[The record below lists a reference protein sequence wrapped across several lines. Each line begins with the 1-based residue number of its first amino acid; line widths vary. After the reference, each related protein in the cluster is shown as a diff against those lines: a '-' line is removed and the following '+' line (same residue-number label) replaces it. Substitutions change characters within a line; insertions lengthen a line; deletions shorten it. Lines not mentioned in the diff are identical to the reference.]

1 MQFKLG
7 LIINPVAGLGGSVAL
22 KGSDGAQTAAKAIEL
37 GAQPKANSRAKAA
50 LEILLPYKEQLV
62 IYTVNGEM
70 GEQTAKALGFNVE
83 VVYNTD
89 AVTTPDDTESAAQVL
104 KNADVDLVLFA
115 GGDGTARNI
124 CHAIE
129 DTVPVLGIP
138 AGCKIH
144 SGVYAITPKAAGR
157 VVEMLV
163 KGELVTLADAD
174 VMDIDEDAFRKGTV
188 KAKRFGEMQI
198 PSEVRYVQAVKNGGK
213 ETDELVLSDIAAYVV
228 SEMDEDTLYIMG
240 SGSTV
245 EAIMEEMGLSI
256 DPVREIAFED
266 TYVQLAGSYPI
277 TMKDYDGNDTV
288 NFSPMLAIG
297 IWLPSGKKKDHSKAF
312 SVPTGNDGHT
322 GLCIEGALNLDF
334 LDTAAFSVGGGGT
347 VFNDQTYDVFRVPN
361 HRLQNGFYPWTTKV
375 KRKPGYSWF
384 GHLSMRSVRF
394 ISGTT
399 FTFDYSYSGHKQ
411 DELTCEDS
419 DTARADLFK
428 TGLKLLDERSEWSSH
443 DIHAGFTYEA
453 SQNIELGG
461 AFHTNIDGTMTFRTN
476 TLMGV
481 VRFLF

>member
-37 GAQPKANSRAKAA
+37 GAQPKANSRTKAA

-245 EAIMEEMGLSI
+245 EAIMEEMGLENTLLGVDLI
-256 DPVREIAFED
+256 KDQTLVGQDLTAADLLEL
-266 TYVQLAGSYPI
+266 THKKNTQLVI
-277 TMKDYDGNDTV
+277 TLIGGQGHIFGRGNQQL
-288 NFSPMLAIG
+288 SPALIRAIG
-297 IWLPSGKKKDHSKAF
+297 KENIIVVATKTKLQ
-312 SVPTGNDGHT
+312 
-322 GLCIEGALNLDF
+322 ALNNRPLICDTGDNELD
-334 LDTAAFSVGGGGT
+334 
-347 VFNDQTYDVFRVPN
+347 
-361 HRLQNGFYPWTTKV
+361 
-375 KRKPGYSWF
+375 
-384 GHLSMRSVRF
+384 
-394 ISGTT
+394 
-399 FTFDYSYSGHKQ
+399 
-411 DELTCEDS
+411 DELTGYIKV
-419 DTARADLFK
+419 T
-428 TGLKLLDERSEWSSH
+428 TGFNDHIMYAVGHQYQDETGA
-443 DIHAGFTYEA
+443 I
-453 SQNIELGG
+453 QNQEI
-461 AFHTNIDGTMTFRTN
+461 NK
-476 TLMGV
+476 
-481 VRFLF
+481 

>member
-37 GAQPKANSRAKAA
+37 GAQPKANSRTKAA

-89 AVTTPDDTESAAQVL
+89 AVTTPDDTESAAKVL

-115 GGDGTARNI
+115 SGDGTARNI

-245 EAIMEEMGLSI
+245 EAIMEEMGLENTLLGVDLI
-256 DPVREIAFED
+256 KDQTLVGQDLTAADLLELTHKKNTKLVITLIGGQGHIFGRGNQ
-266 TYVQLAGSYPI
+266 QL
-277 TMKDYDGNDTV
+277 
-288 NFSPMLAIG
+288 SPALIRAIG
-297 IWLPSGKKKDHSKAF
+297 KENIIVVATKTKLQ
-312 SVPTGNDGHT
+312 
-322 GLCIEGALNLDF
+322 ALNNRPLICDTGDNELD
-334 LDTAAFSVGGGGT
+334 
-347 VFNDQTYDVFRVPN
+347 
-361 HRLQNGFYPWTTKV
+361 
-375 KRKPGYSWF
+375 
-384 GHLSMRSVRF
+384 
-394 ISGTT
+394 
-399 FTFDYSYSGHKQ
+399 
-411 DELTCEDS
+411 DELTGYIKV
-419 DTARADLFK
+419 T
-428 TGLKLLDERSEWSSH
+428 TGFNDHIMYAVGHQYQDETGA
-443 DIHAGFTYEA
+443 I
-453 SQNIELGG
+453 QNQEI
-461 AFHTNIDGTMTFRTN
+461 NK
-476 TLMGV
+476 
-481 VRFLF
+481 